1 MFMRKFIIWFV
12 VFMCIGMLHADER
25 IDTPAIDKLL
35 KQSANLQRI
44 NIDSC
49 YLLALQSLELS
60 EKLQYR
66 QGVSMAY
73 IRMCSVMIMR
83 GMYDSSIIY
92 ANKAIAASQ
101 SVNAHSRTSAAF
113 LLLGYT
119 YQGKGNSDSSLAM
132 ITEAQRYGELAHD
145 TDNLINIYGTL
156 GGFYTGYKE
165 YDKALIYYLNAYR
178 LAQKLGKH
186 FAMSDA
192 LTGIGNCYYMKKK
205 YTTALYYY
213 FKADSVGGLINEK
226 IGKAQNLNNIA
237 LCYADLNQYD
247 KALYYYQ
254 LALKDYQIFGMRSE
268 EGNLYYN
275 MAYLYAMQ
283 KKTDSVIFFANRA
296 LQMEKEL
303 KESGRIVLCY
313 QLLAKAHAEKGNY
326 GKAYYYQEQYAQLN
340 DSLLNTEKIRS
351 ISEMQTKY
359 ETELKTREIDV
370 LQRENDI
377 ARLKASRSLGIN
389 FGLGGALLGI
399 VFVAFAFYSQSKKK
413 EKLNVELTLEKQK
426 SDDLLLNILPEEVAT
441 ELKQTGEAI
450 ARQYN
455 NVTVLFTDFVNF
467 TGLSEQMSPTE
478 LVQEIHQN
486 FTAFDAISEKHGL
499 EKIKTIGDAYLAVC
513 GLPNET
519 ADHAQR
525 VAKAALDIRDYMAQ
539 YSGKFE
545 VRIGIHTGAVVAGI
559 VGVKKYAYDIW
570 GDTVNTASRM
580 ESTSE
585 AGKINISTSTYELIK
600 REFVCTY
607 RGKIN
612 AKNKGEVDMYFVEQV
627 IS

>member
-1 MFMRKFIIWFV
+1 MFMQKFILWFV
-12 VFMCIGMLHADER
+12 VCLCAGTLHADEQ
-25 IDTPAIDKLL
+25 IDTVTIDKLL
-35 KQSANLQRI
+35 KQSANLQRS

-49 YLLALQSLELS
+49 YLLALQSLVIS
-60 EKLQYR
+60 EKLNYKR
-66 QGVSMAY
+66 GVSMAY
-73 IRMCSVMIMR
+73 IRICSIMIIK
-83 GMYDSSIIY
+83 GKYDSSIIY
-92 ANKAIAASQ
+92 ANKAIVASQ
-101 SVNAHSRTSAAF
+101 AINAHARTSAAF

-132 ITEAQRYGELAHD
+132 IMEAQRYGVLAHD
-145 TDNLINIYGTL
+145 TGNLINIYGTL

-165 YDKALIYYLNAYR
+165 YDKALIHYLNAYR
-178 LAQKLGKH
+178 LAQKMGEQ

-192 LTGIGNCYYMKKK
+192 LTGIGNCYYLKKK

-213 FKADSVGGLINEK
+213 IKADSLGRLMNEK
-226 IGKAQNLNNIA
+226 TSTAQNLNNIA
-237 LCYADLNQYD
+237 LCYADLNKPN

-254 LALKDYQIFGMRSE
+254 LALKDYRTFGMRSE
-268 EGNLYYN
+268 EANLYYN
-275 MAYLYAMQ
+275 MAYLYANQQ
-283 KKTDSVIFFANRA
+283 KPDSVIFLANKA
-296 LQMEKEL
+296 LAMEKEL
-303 KESGRIVLCY
+303 RESGRIVQCY
-313 QLLAKAHAEKGNY
+313 QLLAKAYAEKGNY
-326 GKAYYYQEQYAQLN
+326 VKAYHFQNQYALLN

-377 ARLKASRSLGIN
+377 ATLKASRSLGIN

-399 VFVAFAFYSQSKKK
+399 VFVAFAFYSQSKKR
-413 EKLNVELTLEKQK
+413 EKLNVELMFEKQK
-426 SDDLLLNILPEEVAT
+426 SDDLLLNILPEEIAT
-441 ELKQTGEAI
+441 ELKQNGEAI

-478 LVQEIHQN
+478 LVHEIHQN
-486 FTAFDAISEKHGL
+486 FTAFDAIIEKQGL

-513 GLPNET
+513 GLPIET

-525 VAKAALDIRDYMAQ
+525 IAKAALDIRDYMTQ
-539 YSGKFE
+539 YSGKFK
-545 VRIGIHTGAVVAGI
+545 VRIGIHTGPVVAGI

-585 AGKINISTSTYELIK
+585 AGKINISSSTYELIK

-612 AKNKGEVDMYFVEQV
+612 AKHKGEVDMYFVEQLLT
-627 IS
+627 